1 MKKQNKILC
10 HLVKIYYTPYV
21 VKMHK
26 KKHQI
31 RPLSRKKINTSIEFF
46 SMWFLSNADLVLI
59 TYFQIFFVNIQ
70 DLSKK

>member
-1 MKKQNKILC
+1 MCLDFRPSSEKVLLLKSVRTLLRKMKKQKKILC

-46 SMWFLSNADLVLI
+46 SM
-59 TYFQIFFVNIQ
+59 
-70 DLSKK
+70 